1 MYISRVSETHLTVS
15 LRLLVAG
22 SPKARYAMVAV
33 VSQSSVVRPL
43 GQISKS
49 KRDRLETRRP
59 SHHRTLLG
67 NWHQRFCC
75 RIQLLPLRRCH
86 WRYSGFKY
94 KMCAYIKILILY
106 YCLYYCLFILCVF
119 LLNLRY
125 FLCYHVM
132 VNKVVYILIRPR
144 VRLSVTDHSC
154 CKPSATV
161 ISLPECGQLL

>member
-1 MYISRVSETHLTVS
+1 MADDGKLVTFITGVRVHQSGEWDTSYRVTTITCCWLAKGPICDGCSR
-15 LRLLVAG
+15 
-22 SPKARYAMVAV
+22 
-33 VSQSSVVRPL
+33 QSVICCPAL

-119 LLNLRY
+119 LLYSPSHGSKENI
-125 FLCYHVM
+125 
-132 VNKVVYILIRPR
+132 VN
-144 VRLSVTDHSC
+144 
-154 CKPSATV
+154 
-161 ISLPECGQLL
+161 